1 MRNTVV
7 PHLRTGDLR
16 AESLAAG
23 GTAEGRGPTGR
34 GSAFSFFRD
43 PAMDCA
49 PCVYALSQLN
59 EQPVKWIRQPH
70 CDSLGLARWISNG
83 RSRSQVVGFP
93 GRGPRHGP

>member
-34 GSAFSFFRD
+34 SSAFSFFRD

-49 PCVYALSQLN
+49 PCVHALS
-59 EQPVKWIRQPH
+59 R
-70 CDSLGLARWISNG
+70 
-83 RSRSQVVGFP
+83 
-93 GRGPRHGP
+93 